1 MAEEM
6 TEFPLSKQQ
15 NMP

>member
-1 MAEEM
+1 MVEDM
-6 TEFPLSKQQ
+6 TQFLLSKQQ